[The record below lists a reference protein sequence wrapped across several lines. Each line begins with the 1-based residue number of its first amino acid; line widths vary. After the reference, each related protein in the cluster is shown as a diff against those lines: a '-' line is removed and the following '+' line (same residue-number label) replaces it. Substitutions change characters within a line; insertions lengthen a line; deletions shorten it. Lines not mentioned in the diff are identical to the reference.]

1 MADTST
7 AAAANESEDLGVKL
21 YAVTKTVKVEAENIT
36 EAAKIARYM
45 RVPKRDNIT
54 VIETSDAVIE
64 IDEDDLN

>member
-1 MADTST
+1 MADTS
-7 AAAANESEDLGVKL
+7 ANETDEMGVKL

-64 IDEDDLN
+64 IDEDALN